1 MKAWIPSY
9 RLLIP
14 GVPVAAAV
22 GLALASVLPRG
33 LVEVHGSHG
42 DVTVYLDTG
51 ERRYGF
57 YAGDRGWE
65 WTEEGGFSYFSCDEK
80 LPVNC
85 PFLVADENN
94 E

>member
-1 MKAWIPSY
+1 MRTWIPSY
-9 RLLIP
+9 RLLILAL
-14 GVPVAAAV
+14 PVAAAM

-33 LVEVHGSHG
+33 LVEVHSGEAE
-42 DVTVYLDTG
+42 VTVYLDSSD
-51 ERRYGF
+51 RRYGF

-65 WTEEGGFSYFSCDEK
+65 WTAEGGFGYFSCNQT